1 MVLIIII
8 MECMVLCR
16 EQWFLFSFKYYFSI
30 TVDILYYSVLVLG
43 AQHRSVTILLYQ
55 WRPSASVAQ
64 LVPYV
69 IITLALTISPMLCLH
84 PWDCSVT
91 ISLCFLIPSPSLQS
105 SGPTSHLAPVRLFS
119 VSEPL
124 SVLFVHLF
132 CSLDSTNEW
141 NHRVLVFLWLIYFS
155 QDNTL

>member
-8 MECMVLCR
+8 MECMVLRR

-30 TVDILYYSVLVLG
+30 RVDILYYSVLVLG

-55 WRPSASVAQ
+55 WRPSASGAQ

-84 PWDCSVT
+84 P
-91 ISLCFLIPSPSLQS
+91 
-105 SGPTSHLAPVRLFS
+105 
-119 VSEPL
+119 
-124 SVLFVHLF
+124 
-132 CSLDSTNEW
+132 
-141 NHRVLVFLWLIYFS
+141 
-155 QDNTL
+155 